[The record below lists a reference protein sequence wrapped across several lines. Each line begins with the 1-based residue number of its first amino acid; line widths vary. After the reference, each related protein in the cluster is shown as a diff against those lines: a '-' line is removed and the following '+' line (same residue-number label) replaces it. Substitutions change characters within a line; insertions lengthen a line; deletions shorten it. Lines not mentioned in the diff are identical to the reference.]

1 MSTDERQQDAID
13 AATKRPAGDVVRDYK
28 GYEYNPQTL
37 RRLAEQ
43 IAPRIDFSKSSGGV
57 FTLDA
62 NEGTNIGFGYNEAKK
77 IIGANPTAAD
87 MVVLDMARHLA
98 REGVTDISQL
108 KMGTERR
115 RGTTQGDGTNEEY
128 EYDAYGLQGQSGLF
142 GGGGKD
148 FIRFGTTYTGKGGT
162 GYDVRFDN
170 QGSPIFTTE
179 GFDTGDRK
187 AIAMALA
194 MATLPFGGPAALG
207 SALSGGALTG
217 LGASALGGA
226 VLGGASSAIQGGNIL
241 KGALTGGITSV
252 IPGLANQLIGSVALP
267 TNPAL
272 IESAVGSASHG
283 ASSAANT
290 GIAGALAQ
298 QGLSP
303 TTAQALASGIGR
315 GLQGAA
321 TAALTGKDV
330 GAGALSGAVI
340 GGATPLAAPAVA
352 ELTKAGVPIDLAK
365 AGVVGTIGGLGS
377 LATGK
382 GFEAGALPAGVGS
395 LVSSASKQVGFDKIP
410 APFRAVAEQGITSG
424 LLNRPFNTEQAL
436 QNATLNYALSN
447 TVGPQGLS
455 ALNMANTMYQATR
468 PRRTLTPT
476 QMSAL
481 RKFQAWKA
489 SRP

>member
-1 MSTDERQQDAID
+1 MGMGARRQDAVD
-13 AATKRPAGDVVRDYK
+13 AATAGNVVRDYQ
-28 GYEYNPQTL
+28 GNEYDPQTL

-115 RGTTQGDGTNEEY
+115 RGSDAEIGDY
-128 EYDAYGLQGQSGLF
+128 DYDAYGLQGQSGLF

-148 FIRFGTTYTGKGGT
+148 FIRFGTTYTGEGGT
-162 GYDVRFDN
+162 GYDIRFDS
-170 QGSPIFTTE
+170 QGNPIFTTE
-179 GFDTGDRK
+179 GFDTSDRQK
-187 AIAMALA
+187 IAMALA

-207 SALSGGALTG
+207 QALSGGALTG
-217 LGASALGGA
+217 MGATALGGA
-226 VLGGASSAIQGGNIL
+226 ALGGASSAIQGGNIL

-252 IPGLANQLIGSVALP
+252 IPGVADQLIGSVGSLP
-267 TNPAL
+267 INAADPA
-272 IESAVGSASHG
+272 AAAAAAGG
-283 ASSAANT
+283 ASVAPS

-303 TTAQALASGIGR
+303 TVSQALASGTGR
-315 GLQGAA
+315 ALQGAA

-330 GAGALSGAVI
+330 GASALRGAVM
-340 GGATPLAAPAVA
+340 GGATPFAAPAVT

-382 GFEAGALPAGVGS
+382 GFEAGALPAGVSS
-395 LVSSASKQVGFDKIP
+395 LVGSASKQVGFDKIP

-424 LLNRPFNTEQAL
+424 LLGRPFNTEQAL

-447 TVGPQGLS
+447 TVGPQGIS
-455 ALNMANTMYQATR
+455 ALNMANTMYQASR
-468 PRRTLTPT
+468 PRPTLTPT
-476 QMSAL
+476 QMSAI

>member
-1 MSTDERQQDAID
+1 MSNDERQQDAID
-13 AATKRPAGDVVRDYK
+13 AATTRPAGDVVRDYK
-28 GYEYNPQTL
+28 GYEYNLQTL

-62 NEGTNIGFGYNEAKK
+62 NEGTNIGFAYNDAKK

-98 REGVTDISQL
+98 REGITDISQL

-115 RGTTQGDGTNEEY
+115 RGTTQDESGDKDY
-128 EYDAYGLQGQSGLF
+128 EYDAYGLQGSSGLF
-142 GGGGKD
+142 GDGGKD
-148 FIRFGTTYTGKGGT
+148 SARFGVTYTGKGGT
-162 GYDVRFDN
+162 GYDVRFDS
-170 QGSPIFTTE
+170 QGNPIFTTE

-217 LGASALGGA
+217 MGATALGGA
-226 VLGGASSAIQGGNIL
+226 ALGGASSAIQGGNIL

-252 IPGLANQLIGSVALP
+252 LPGLANQLIGSVALP

-272 IESAVGSASHG
+272 IESAVGSAGYG

-290 GIAGALAQ
+290 GIAGMLAR

-303 TTAQALASGIGR
+303 TASQALASGAGR
-315 GLQGAA
+315 ALQGAA

-340 GGATPLAAPAVA
+340 GGATPLAAPAVK

-365 AGVVGTIGGLGS
+365 AGVAGTIGGLGS

-382 GFEAGALPAGVGS
+382 EFEAGALPAGVSS
-395 LVSSASKQVGFDKIP
+395 LVGSASKQVGFDKIP

-436 QNATLNYALSN
+436 QNAALNYALSN
-447 TVGPQGLS
+447 TVGPQGMS

-468 PRRTLTPT
+468 PRRALTPT
-476 QMSAL
+476 QISAL

>member
-1 MSTDERQQDAID
+1 MGARRQDAIE
-13 AATKRPAGDVVRDYK
+13 AATAGDVVRDYK
-28 GYEYNPQTL
+28 GYEYDPQTL
-37 RRLAEQ
+37 RRLASQ

-77 IIGANPTAAD
+77 IIGANPTTAD

-98 REGVTDISQL
+98 REGITDISQL

-115 RGTTQGDGTNEEY
+115 RASDAEIGDY
-128 EYDAYGLQGQSGLF
+128 DYDAYGLQGQSGLF

-148 FIRFGTTYTGKGGT
+148 FIRFGTTYTGEGGT
-162 GYDVRFDN
+162 GYDIRFDS
-170 QGSPIFTTE
+170 QGNPIFTTE
-179 GFDTGDRK
+179 GFDTSDRQK
-187 AIAMALA
+187 IAMALA

-207 SALSGGALTG
+207 KALSGGALTG
-217 LGASALGGA
+217 MGATALGGA
-226 VLGGASSAIQGGNIL
+226 ALGGASSAIQGGNIL

-252 IPGLANQLIGSVALP
+252 IPGVADQLIGSIASAAP

-272 IESAVGSASHG
+272 IESAVGSAGYG

-303 TTAQALASGIGR
+303 TVSQALASGTGR
-315 GLQGAA
+315 ALQGAA

-330 GAGALSGAVI
+330 GASALRGAVM
-340 GGATPLAAPAVA
+340 GGATPFAAPAVT

-382 GFEAGALPAGVGS
+382 GFEEGALPAGVSS
-395 LVSSASKQVGFDKIP
+395 LVGSASKQVGFDKIP

-424 LLNRPFNTEQAL
+424 LLGRPFNTEQAL

-447 TVGPQGLS
+447 TVGPQGIS

-468 PRRTLTPT
+468 PRPTLTPT